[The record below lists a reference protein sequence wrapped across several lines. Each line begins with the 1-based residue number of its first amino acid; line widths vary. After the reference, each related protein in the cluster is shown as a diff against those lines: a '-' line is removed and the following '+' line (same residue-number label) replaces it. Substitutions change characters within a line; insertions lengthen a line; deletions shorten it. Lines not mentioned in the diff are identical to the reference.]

1 MHQRTQTRRTP
12 QAGFAL
18 VELAVAITVLAIM
31 AALILPQITAR
42 RQDVREQVAAQQ
54 TREFSEASSQYIKEN
69 FDAVYA
75 ASTAGPYAVNAATV
89 RTAGML
95 RSDFSTVNA
104 YGQTHC
110 LIVRHSPSATATLKL
125 LESMSITEGGTA
137 IRSERVP
144 FVAAMIG
151 ASGGAFEN
159 VGGSLLIRG
168 AYGGFQVNASSYNT
182 ATCTGTRG
190 NAGNIASAL
199 FFDNRNLIAD
209 YLYRYDVPGHPEANQ
224 MFTNLTMNN
233 NNVNDANQIN
243 ATTFVD
249 KNNPTYQVTPSG
261 TSNLNS
267 LTVNQ
272 LYASVYYDKD
282 NPSFYVDPNGTSNI
296 YDSFITNRSTTVRL
310 SSLLPN
316 YVDKGDVVLF
326 ADQYLA
332 KPTCPDAGTPAVRVT
347 PAVFQPDTSLLSNVY
362 AVDAGSAWQVKMTSA
377 GGVNMPPGTQV
388 VASYGCRYL

>member
-1 MHQRTQTRRTP
+1 MHLRHHHPRSP
-12 QAGFAL
+12 ESGFAL
-18 VELAVAITVLAIM
+18 IELAIAIAVLAAM
-31 AALILPQITAR
+31 AAIILPQIAAR
-42 RQDVREQVAAQQ
+42 RGDVREQVAAQQ
-54 TREFSEASSQYIKEN
+54 TRAFSDASSQYVKEN
-69 FDAVYA
+69 FDALYA
-75 ASTAGPYAVNAATV
+75 ASATGPFAVNASTV

-104 YGQTHC
+104 FGQTHC
-110 LIVRHSPSATATLKL
+110 LIVRRSPSATATIKL
-125 LESMSITEGGTA
+125 LESMSITEGGQT

-182 ATCTGTRG
+182 VTCTGTAG
-190 NAGNIASAL
+190 KAGNIASAL

-224 MFTNLTMNN
+224 MFTNLTMTNYN
-233 NNVNDANQIN
+233 INDANRVN

-249 KNNPTYQVTPSG
+249 KNNPAFQVTPSG
-261 TSNLNS
+261 SSNLNV
-267 LTVNQ
+267 LTANQ
-272 LYASVYYDKD
+272 MYASNYYDKD
-282 NPSFYVDPNGTSNI
+282 NPSFYVNPNGTSNI
-296 YDSFITNRSTTVRL
+296 YDTFVTNRSTTVRL

-316 YVDKGDVVLF
+316 YVDKGSVVIF

-332 KPTCPDAGTPAVRVT
+332 KPTCPDSGTPSIRVM

-362 AVDAGSAWQVKMTSA
+362 AIDAGPAWQVKMTSS
-377 GGVNMPPGTQV
+377 GGVTMAPGAQV